1 VNDVELLG
9 MQDQP
14 ELDGEVRGFPGHL
27 LREARE
33 ERGYSQ
39 KEVARDLHLTSKV
52 IDALE
57 ESNFDII
64 PSSLFARGYIRS
76 YARHLGLDGQAL
88 VAEFDAV
95 YGVPNQNK
103 KPMPGVHQ
111 LGQQS
116 KPGDT
121 WVKLIS
127 IIFVIGLVV
136 ASVLWWQHQNGG
148 SMLQRLNNVTLSN
161 TVTEPVVESL
171 GEDDNSSDMGLLAAN
186 PIEVGTTVSEVSDDQ
201 TAATEAPVQALD
213 VAEIVAVKPVVTA
226 LTEAVS
232 VSPEMSDVS
241 DSSAL
246 NPETI
251 AVPAVAQTEEST
263 GAADVAA
270 LGPNEALLMMAF
282 DKDCWVEIKDGNGKM
297 ILSDLYASG
306 STIEQVVT
314 APIEILLGRSSG
326 VTQMTFNDEVIDLKP
341 HTRKDI
347 ARLTLSK

>member
-1 VNDVELLG
+1 MNDVELLG

-64 PSSLFARGYIRS
+64 SSSLFARGYIRS

-88 VAEFDAV
+88 VAEFDAI

-103 KPMPGVHQ
+103 KPMAGIHQ

-148 SMLQRLNNVTLSN
+148 SMLQRLNKVTLSD
-161 TVTEPVVESL
+161 TAADLVVESL
-171 GEDDNSSDMGLLAAN
+171 GEDDNSSDMELLAAN
-186 PIEVGTTVSEVSDDQ
+186 PSEVGTTVSDDQ
-201 TAATEAPVQALD
+201 AAATEAPVQTLD

-246 NPETI
+246 NPEII

-297 ILSDLYASG
+297 VLSDLYASG

-326 VTQMTFNDEVIDLKP
+326 VAQMTFNGEVIDLKP

>member
-1 VNDVELLG
+1 MNDVELLG

-64 PSSLFARGYIRS
+64 SSSLFARGYIRS

-88 VAEFDAV
+88 VAEFDAI

-103 KPMPGVHQ
+103 KPMAGIHQ

-148 SMLQRLNNVTLSN
+148 SMLQRLNKVTLSD
-161 TVTEPVVESL
+161 TAADLVVESL
-171 GEDDNSSDMGLLAAN
+171 GEDDNSSDMELLAAN
-186 PIEVGTTVSEVSDDQ
+186 PSEVGTTVSDDQ

-246 NPETI
+246 NPEII

-326 VTQMTFNDEVIDLKP
+326 VTQMTFNGEVIDLKP

>member
-1 VNDVELLG
+1 MNDVELLG

-64 PSSLFARGYIRS
+64 SSSLFARGYIRS

-88 VAEFDAV
+88 VAEFDSI

-103 KPMPGVHQ
+103 KPMAGIHQ

-161 TVTEPVVESL
+161 TAADLVVESL
-171 GEDDNSSDMGLLAAN
+171 GEDDNSSDMELLAAN
-186 PIEVGTTVSEVSDDQ
+186 PSEVGATVSDDQ
-201 TAATEAPVQALD
+201 AAATEAPVQTLD
-213 VAEIVAVKPVVTA
+213 VAEIVAVKPIVTA
-226 LTEAVS
+226 LSEAVS

-246 NPETI
+246 NPEII

-326 VTQMTFNDEVIDLKP
+326 VAQMTFNGEVIDLKP

>member
-1 VNDVELLG
+1 MNDVELLG

-39 KEVARDLHLTSKV
+39 KEAARDLHLTSKV

-64 PSSLFARGYIRS
+64 SSSLFARGYIRS

-88 VAEFDAV
+88 VAEFDSI

-103 KPMPGVHQ
+103 KPMAGIHQ

-161 TVTEPVVESL
+161 TAADLVVETL
-171 GEDDNSSDMGLLAAN
+171 GEDDNSSDMELLAAN
-186 PIEVGTTVSEVSDDQ
+186 PSEVGTTVSDDQ
-201 TAATEAPVQALD
+201 AAATEAPVQTLD
-213 VAEIVAVKPVVTA
+213 VAEIVAVKPIVTA
-226 LTEAVS
+226 LSEAVS

-246 NPETI
+246 NPEII

-326 VTQMTFNDEVIDLKP
+326 VAQMTFNGEVIDLKP

>member
-1 VNDVELLG
+1 MNDVELLG

-103 KPMPGVHQ
+103 KPMPGVHR

-148 SMLQRLNNVTLSN
+148 SMLKRLNNVTLSN
-161 TVTEPVVESL
+161 TLTEPVVESL

-201 TAATEAPVQALD
+201 TAATEAPAQALD

>member
-1 VNDVELLG
+1 MNDVELLG

-64 PSSLFARGYIRS
+64 SSSLFARGYIRS

-88 VAEFDAV
+88 VAEFDAI

-161 TVTEPVVESL
+161 TAADLVVESL
-171 GEDDNSSDMGLLAAN
+171 GEDDNSSDMELLAAN
-186 PIEVGTTVSEVSDDQ
+186 PSEVGATVSDDQ
-201 TAATEAPVQALD
+201 AAATEAPVQTLD
-213 VAEIVAVKPVVTA
+213 VAEIVAVKPIVTA
-226 LTEAVS
+226 LSEAVS

-246 NPETI
+246 NPEII

-297 ILSDLYASG
+297 VLSDLYASG

-326 VTQMTFNDEVIDLKP
+326 VAQMTFNGEVIDLKP

>member
-1 VNDVELLG
+1 MNDVELLG

-27 LREARE
+27 LRAARE

-39 KEVARDLHLTSKV
+39 KEAARDLHLTSKV

-64 PSSLFARGYIRS
+64 SSSLFARGYIRS

-88 VAEFDAV
+88 VAEFDSI

-103 KPMPGVHQ
+103 KPMAGIHQ
-111 LGQQS
+111 MGQQS

-136 ASVLWWQHQNGG
+136 ASVLWWQNQNGG
-148 SMLQRLNNVTLSN
+148 SMLQRLNNVTLSD
-161 TVTEPVVESL
+161 TAAELVVESL
-171 GEDDNSSDMGLLAAN
+171 GEDDKSSDMGLLAAN
-186 PIEVGTTVSEVSDDQ
+186 PSEVGATVSDDQ
-201 TAATEAPVQALD
+201 AAATEAPVQALD

-263 GAADVAA
+263 GAADVAV

-326 VTQMTFNDEVIDLKP
+326 VTQMTFNGELIDLKP

>member
-39 KEVARDLHLTSKV
+39 KEAARDLHLTSKV

-64 PSSLFARGYIRS
+64 SSSLFARGYIRS

-88 VAEFDAV
+88 VAEFDAI

-103 KPMPGVHQ
+103 KPMAGIHQ

-148 SMLQRLNNVTLSN
+148 SMLQRLNKVTLSD
-161 TVTEPVVESL
+161 TAADLVVESL

-186 PIEVGTTVSEVSDDQ
+186 PSEVGTTVSEDQ

-246 NPETI
+246 NPEII

-326 VTQMTFNDEVIDLKP
+326 VAQMTFNGEVIDLKP

>member
-1 VNDVELLG
+1 MNDVELLG

-27 LREARE
+27 LCEARE

-64 PSSLFARGYIRS
+64 SSSLFARGYIRS
-76 YARHLGLDGQAL
+76 YARHLGLDGQSL
-88 VAEFDAV
+88 VAEYDAV
-95 YGVPNQNK
+95 YGIPNQNR

-148 SMLQRLNNVTLSN
+148 SMLQRLNKVTLSD
-161 TVTEPVVESL
+161 TAAELVVESL

-186 PIEVGTTVSEVSDDQ
+186 PSEVGTTVSDDQ
-201 TAATEAPVQALD
+201 TAATEAPAQALD

-263 GAADVAA
+263 GAADVAV

-297 ILSDLYASG
+297 ILSDLYVSG

-326 VTQMTFNDEVIDLKP
+326 VTQMTFNGELIDLKP

>member
-1 VNDVELLG
+1 MNDVELLG

-64 PSSLFARGYIRS
+64 SSSLFARGYIRS

-88 VAEFDAV
+88 VAEFDAI

-161 TVTEPVVESL
+161 TAADLVVESL
-171 GEDDNSSDMGLLAAN
+171 GEDDNSSDMELLAAN
-186 PIEVGTTVSEVSDDQ
+186 PSEVGVTVSDDQ
-201 TAATEAPVQALD
+201 AAATEAPVQTLD
-213 VAEIVAVKPVVTA
+213 VAEIVAVKPIVTA
-226 LTEAVS
+226 LSEAVS

-246 NPETI
+246 NPEII

-326 VTQMTFNDEVIDLKP
+326 VTQMTFNGEVIDLKP

>member
-1 VNDVELLG
+1 MNDVELLG

-64 PSSLFARGYIRS
+64 SSSLFARGYIRS

-88 VAEFDAV
+88 VAEFDAI

-161 TVTEPVVESL
+161 TAADLVVESL
-171 GEDDNSSDMGLLAAN
+171 GEDDNSSDMELLAAN
-186 PIEVGTTVSEVSDDQ
+186 PSEVGATVSDDQ
-201 TAATEAPVQALD
+201 AAATEAPVQALD

-226 LTEAVS
+226 LSEAVS

-246 NPETI
+246 NPEII

-297 ILSDLYASG
+297 VLSDLYASG

-326 VTQMTFNDEVIDLKP
+326 VAQMTFNGEVIDLKP

>member
-1 VNDVELLG
+1 MNDVELLG

-39 KEVARDLHLTSKV
+39 KEAARDLHLTSKV

-64 PSSLFARGYIRS
+64 SSSLFARGYIRS

-88 VAEFDAV
+88 VAEFDAI

-103 KPMPGVHQ
+103 KPMAGIHQ

-161 TVTEPVVESL
+161 TAADLVVESL
-171 GEDDNSSDMGLLAAN
+171 GEDDNSSDMELLAAN
-186 PIEVGTTVSEVSDDQ
+186 PSEVGTTVSDDQ
-201 TAATEAPVQALD
+201 AAATEAPVQTLD
-213 VAEIVAVKPVVTA
+213 VAEIVAVKPIVTA
-226 LTEAVS
+226 LSEAVS

-246 NPETI
+246 NPEII

-297 ILSDLYASG
+297 VLSDLYASG

-326 VTQMTFNDEVIDLKP
+326 VAQMTFNGEVIDLKP

>member
-1 VNDVELLG
+1 MNDVELLG

-64 PSSLFARGYIRS
+64 SSSLFARGYIRS

-88 VAEFDAV
+88 VAEFDAI

-161 TVTEPVVESL
+161 TAADLVVESL
-171 GEDDNSSDMGLLAAN
+171 GEDDNSSDMELLAAN
-186 PIEVGTTVSEVSDDQ
+186 PSEVGTTVSDDQ

-246 NPETI
+246 NPEII

-282 DKDCWVEIKDGNGKM
+282 DKDCLVEIKDGNGKM

-326 VTQMTFNDEVIDLKP
+326 VTQMTFNGEVIDLKP

>member
-201 TAATEAPVQALD
+201 TAATEAPAQALD

-270 LGPNEALLMMAF
+270 LGPN
-282 DKDCWVEIKDGNGKM
+282 
-297 ILSDLYASG
+297 
-306 STIEQVVT
+306 
-314 APIEILLGRSSG
+314 
-326 VTQMTFNDEVIDLKP
+326 
-341 HTRKDI
+341 
-347 ARLTLSK
+347 

>member
-1 VNDVELLG
+1 MNDVELLG

-64 PSSLFARGYIRS
+64 SSSLFARGYIRS

-88 VAEFDAV
+88 VAEFDAI

-161 TVTEPVVESL
+161 TAADLVVESL
-171 GEDDNSSDMGLLAAN
+171 GEDDNSSDMELLAAN
-186 PIEVGTTVSEVSDDQ
+186 PSEVGATVSDDQ
-201 TAATEAPVQALD
+201 AAATEAPVQALD

-226 LTEAVS
+226 LSEAVS

-246 NPETI
+246 NPEII

-326 VTQMTFNDEVIDLKP
+326 VAQMTFNGEVIDLKP

>member
-1 VNDVELLG
+1 MNDVELLG

-186 PIEVGTTVSEVSDDQ
+186 PIEVGATVSEVSDDQ
-201 TAATEAPVQALD
+201 TAATEAPAQALD

>member
-1 VNDVELLG
+1 MNDVELLG

-64 PSSLFARGYIRS
+64 SSSLFARGYIRS

-88 VAEFDAV
+88 VAEFDAI

-148 SMLQRLNNVTLSN
+148 SMLQRLNKVTLSD
-161 TVTEPVVESL
+161 TAADLVVESL
-171 GEDDNSSDMGLLAAN
+171 GEDDNSSDMELLAAN
-186 PIEVGTTVSEVSDDQ
+186 PSEVGATVSDDQ
-201 TAATEAPVQALD
+201 AAATEAPVQTLD

-246 NPETI
+246 NPEII

-297 ILSDLYASG
+297 VLSDLYASG

-326 VTQMTFNDEVIDLKP
+326 VAQMTFNGEVIDLKP

>member
-1 VNDVELLG
+1 MNDVELLG

-39 KEVARDLHLTSKV
+39 KEAARDLHLTSKV

-64 PSSLFARGYIRS
+64 SSSLFARGYIRS

-88 VAEFDAV
+88 VAEFDAI

-148 SMLQRLNNVTLSN
+148 SMLQRLNKVTLSD
-161 TVTEPVVESL
+161 TAADLVVESL
-171 GEDDNSSDMGLLAAN
+171 GEDDNSSDMELLAAN
-186 PIEVGTTVSEVSDDQ
+186 PSEVGATVSDDQ
-201 TAATEAPVQALD
+201 AAATEAPVQTLD
-213 VAEIVAVKPVVTA
+213 VAEIVAVKPIVTA
-226 LTEAVS
+226 LSEAVS

-246 NPETI
+246 NPEII

-326 VTQMTFNDEVIDLKP
+326 VTQMTFNGEVIDLKP

>member
-1 VNDVELLG
+1 MNDVELLG

-39 KEVARDLHLTSKV
+39 KEAARDLHLTSKV

-64 PSSLFARGYIRS
+64 SSSLFARGYIRS

-88 VAEFDAV
+88 VAEFDAI

-148 SMLQRLNNVTLSN
+148 SMLQRLNKVTLSD
-161 TVTEPVVESL
+161 TAADLVVESL

-186 PIEVGTTVSEVSDDQ
+186 PSEVGATVSDDQ
-201 TAATEAPVQALD
+201 AAATEAPVQALD

-246 NPETI
+246 NPEII

-326 VTQMTFNDEVIDLKP
+326 VAQMTFNGEVIDLKP

>member
-1 VNDVELLG
+1 MNDVELLG

-39 KEVARDLHLTSKV
+39 KEAARDLHLTSKV

-64 PSSLFARGYIRS
+64 SSSLFARGYIRS

-88 VAEFDAV
+88 VAEFDAI

-103 KPMPGVHQ
+103 KPMAGIHQ

-148 SMLQRLNNVTLSN
+148 SMLQRLNKVTLSD
-161 TVTEPVVESL
+161 TAADLVVESL

-186 PIEVGTTVSEVSDDQ
+186 PSEVGTTVSDDQ

-226 LTEAVS
+226 LSEAVS

-246 NPETI
+246 NPEII

-326 VTQMTFNDEVIDLKP
+326 VTQMTFNGEVIDLKP

>member
-1 VNDVELLG
+1 MNDVELLG

-39 KEVARDLHLTSKV
+39 KEAARDLHLTSKV

-64 PSSLFARGYIRS
+64 SSSLFARGYIRS

-88 VAEFDAV
+88 VAEFDAI

-161 TVTEPVVESL
+161 TAADLVVESL
-171 GEDDNSSDMGLLAAN
+171 GEDDNSSDMELLAAN
-186 PIEVGTTVSEVSDDQ
+186 PSEVGTTVSDDQ
-201 TAATEAPVQALD
+201 AAATEAPVQTLD
-213 VAEIVAVKPVVTA
+213 VAEIVAVKPIVTA
-226 LTEAVS
+226 LSEAVS

-246 NPETI
+246 NPEII

-297 ILSDLYASG
+297 VLSDLYASG

-326 VTQMTFNDEVIDLKP
+326 VAQMTFNGEVIDLKP

>member
-1 VNDVELLG
+1 MNDVELLG

-171 GEDDNSSDMGLLAAN
+171 GEDDNRSDMGLLAAN

-201 TAATEAPVQALD
+201 TAATEAPAQALD

-326 VTQMTFNDEVIDLKP
+326 VTQMTFDDEVIDLKP

>member
-1 VNDVELLG
+1 MNDVELLG

-14 ELDGEVRGFPGHL
+14 ELDGQVRGFPGHL

-33 ERGYSQ
+33 EHGYSQ
-39 KEVARDLHLTSKV
+39 KEAARDLHLTSKV
-52 IDALE
+52 INALE
-57 ESNFDII
+57 ESEFEII
-64 PSSLFARGYIRS
+64 SSSLFARGYIRS

-88 VAEFDAV
+88 VAEFDAI
-95 YGVPNQNK
+95 YGVPNQNR
-103 KPMPGVHQ
+103 KPMAGIHQ
-111 LGQQS
+111 MGQQS

-148 SMLQRLNNVTLSN
+148 LVLQRLNNVTLLS
-161 TVTEPVVESL
+161 TAADPVTESV
-171 GEDDNSSDMGLLAAN
+171 GEDDTSSDIVPLATN
-186 PIEVGTTVSEVSDDQ
+186 PSEVGVTISKDQ
-201 TAATEAPVQALD
+201 TIATEALVQELD
-213 VAEIVAVKPVVTA
+213 VVEIVAVKAIASA

-232 VSPEMSDVS
+232 VNPEIIDVS
-241 DSSAL
+241 DSSVL

-251 AVPAVAQTEEST
+251 AVPAVTQTEEPT
-263 GAADVAA
+263 LAADFAV
-270 LGPNEALLMMAF
+270 LGPNEALLIMAF

-297 ILSDLYASG
+297 VLSDLYASG
-306 STIEQVVT
+306 STIEQVIT
-314 APIEILLGRSSG
+314 APVEVLLGRSSG
-326 VTQMTFNDEVIDLKP
+326 VTQMTFNGEVIDLKP

>member
-64 PSSLFARGYIRS
+64 SSSLFARGYIRS

-88 VAEFDAV
+88 VAEFDAI

-161 TVTEPVVESL
+161 TAADLVVESL
-171 GEDDNSSDMGLLAAN
+171 GEDDNSSDMELLAAN
-186 PIEVGTTVSEVSDDQ
+186 PSEVGATVSDDQ
-201 TAATEAPVQALD
+201 AAATEAPVQTLD
-213 VAEIVAVKPVVTA
+213 VAEIVAVKPIVTA
-226 LTEAVS
+226 LSEAVS

-246 NPETI
+246 NPEII

-297 ILSDLYASG
+297 VLSDLYASG

-326 VTQMTFNDEVIDLKP
+326 VAQMTFNGEVIDLKP

>member
-1 VNDVELLG
+1 MNDVELLG

-39 KEVARDLHLTSKV
+39 KEAARDLHLTSKV

-64 PSSLFARGYIRS
+64 SSSLFARGYIRS

-88 VAEFDAV
+88 VAEFDAI

-161 TVTEPVVESL
+161 TAADLVVESL

-186 PIEVGTTVSEVSDDQ
+186 PSEVGATVSDDQ
-201 TAATEAPVQALD
+201 AAATEAPVQTLD
-213 VAEIVAVKPVVTA
+213 VAEIVAVKPIVTA
-226 LTEAVS
+226 LSEAVS

-246 NPETI
+246 NPEII

-326 VTQMTFNDEVIDLKP
+326 VAQMTFNGEVIDLKP

>member
-1 VNDVELLG
+1 MNDVELLG

-39 KEVARDLHLTSKV
+39 KEAARDLHLTSKV

-64 PSSLFARGYIRS
+64 SSSLFARGYIRS

-88 VAEFDAV
+88 VAEFDAI

-148 SMLQRLNNVTLSN
+148 SMLQRLNKVTLSD
-161 TVTEPVVESL
+161 TAADLVVESL
-171 GEDDNSSDMGLLAAN
+171 GEDDNSSDMELLAAN
-186 PIEVGTTVSEVSDDQ
+186 PSEVGTTVSEDQ

-246 NPETI
+246 NPEII

-326 VTQMTFNDEVIDLKP
+326 VTQMTFNGEVIDLKP

>member
-1 VNDVELLG
+1 MSDVELLG

-39 KEVARDLHLTSKV
+39 KEAARDLHLTSKV

-64 PSSLFARGYIRS
+64 SSSLFARGYIRS

-88 VAEFDAV
+88 VAEFDSI

-103 KPMPGVHQ
+103 KPMAGIHQ

-161 TVTEPVVESL
+161 TAADLVVESL

-186 PIEVGTTVSEVSDDQ
+186 PNEVGATVSDDQ
-201 TAATEAPVQALD
+201 AAATEAPVQTLD
-213 VAEIVAVKPVVTA
+213 VAEIVAVKPIVTA
-226 LTEAVS
+226 LSEAVS

-241 DSSAL
+241 NSSGL

-251 AVPAVAQTEEST
+251 ALPEVTQTEGST
-263 GAADVAA
+263 VAADVAA
-270 LGPNEALLMMAF
+270 LGPNEALFMMAF

-326 VTQMTFNDEVIDLKP
+326 VTQMTFNGEVIDLKP

>member
-1 VNDVELLG
+1 MNDVELLG

-201 TAATEAPVQALD
+201 TAATEAPAQALD

-326 VTQMTFNDEVIDLKP
+326 VTQMTFKDEVIDLKP

>member
-14 ELDGEVRGFPGHL
+14 ELDGEVRGFAGHL

-33 ERGYSQ
+33 EHGYSQ

-201 TAATEAPVQALD
+201 TAATEAPAQALD

>member
-1 VNDVELLG
+1 MNDVELLG

-64 PSSLFARGYIRS
+64 SSSLFARGYIRS

-88 VAEFDAV
+88 VAEFDAI

-103 KPMPGVHQ
+103 KPMAGIHQ

-148 SMLQRLNNVTLSN
+148 SMLQRLNKVTLSD
-161 TVTEPVVESL
+161 TAADLVVESL

-186 PIEVGTTVSEVSDDQ
+186 PSEVGTTVSDDQ

-246 NPETI
+246 NPEII

-326 VTQMTFNDEVIDLKP
+326 VAQMTFNGEVIDLKP

>member
-1 VNDVELLG
+1 MNDVELLG

-186 PIEVGTTVSEVSDDQ
+186 PSEVGTTVSEVSDDQ
-201 TAATEAPVQALD
+201 TAATEAPAQALD

>member
-64 PSSLFARGYIRS
+64 SSSLFARGYIRS

-88 VAEFDAV
+88 VAEFDAI

-161 TVTEPVVESL
+161 TAADLVVETL
-171 GEDDNSSDMGLLAAN
+171 GEDDNSSDMELLAAN
-186 PIEVGTTVSEVSDDQ
+186 PSEVGTTVSDDQ
-201 TAATEAPVQALD
+201 AAATEAPVQTLD
-213 VAEIVAVKPVVTA
+213 VAEIVAVKPIVTA
-226 LTEAVS
+226 LSEAVS

-246 NPETI
+246 NPEII

-326 VTQMTFNDEVIDLKP
+326 VTQMTFNGEVIDLKP